1 METLSGWIDRQQA
14 HAARQMLRS
23 ISPLGVVKTRPG
35 FDQIIRPLPGAVV
48 ASPVPASYDPD
59 PDYFFHWY
67 RDSAIVID
75 ALRLLHA
82 AEPSGDQARRLF
94 GEFVRFSAALA
105 QLDGRQ
111 LAAASGRWRPRVAAD
126 FVQFLRPDAELERI
140 HGDAVAAETRVNPD
154 GTLDISNWGRPQNDG
169 PALRALTVLRWMRS
183 ESLEADVLSACESL
197 LRTDLSFTRAHW
209 REPCYDIWEEERGLH
224 YFTLRVSAQ
233 ALDDGAEWLDS
244 RAEREQAQ
252 GCRADAQ
259 SIRSRLDGYWLA
271 DRGYYRSRVLESGEA
286 SAKELDI
293 AVVLAALHAGD
304 DDPTHS
310 VRDPRIH
317 ATLGVLDSV
326 FESDYPINHGR
337 PAARGPALGRYRAD
351 RYYSGGAYYFST
363 LAAAELCFRAARS
376 GGGRDA
382 LLARGDR
389 YLETVRAFTPE
400 SGDMSEQ
407 FDQRTGEQTSAKHL
421 AWSYAAF
428 ISCAAAR
435 RAALTKSPGAILDDA
450 QRRPRRGEAQEG
462 PSNGQDG
469 SRPRPGPAP

>member
-1 METLSGWIDRQQA
+1 VETFPAWIDRQYA
-14 HAARQMLRS
+14 HAAAQMLRS
-23 ISPLGVVKTRPG
+23 ISPLGIVKTRAG
-35 FDQIIRPLPGAVV
+35 FGQTIRPSPGAVV

-67 RDSAIVID
+67 RDSAIVIG

-82 AEPSGDQARRLF
+82 AGQVGDAAPRLF

-105 QLDGRQ
+105 RLDGRT
-111 LAAASGRWRPRVAAD
+111 LAASASRWRERVAPD
-126 FVQFLRPDAELERI
+126 FRQFLRPDSELQRV
-140 HGDAVAAETRVNPD
+140 HGDAVAAETRVNAD

-169 PALRALTVLRWMRS
+169 PALRALAVLRWLRDV
-183 ESLEADVLSACESL
+183 SLDAGLKTTCGGL
-197 LRTDLSFTRAHW
+197 LRDDLRFTRARW

-233 ALDDGAEWLDS
+233 ALEDGADWLDAQGE
-244 RAEREQAQ
+244 RAEAGSCRTDSQA
-252 GCRADAQ
+252 
-259 SIRSRLDGYWLA
+259 IRDTLDGYWLA
-271 DRGYYRSRVLESGEA
+271 DRGYYRSRTLESGEP

-293 AVVLAALHAGD
+293 AVILAALQASD
-304 DDPTHS
+304 DCATHS

-326 FESDYPINHGR
+326 FEGDYPINHGR

-363 LAAAELCFRAARS
+363 LAAAELCFRAAR
-376 GGGRDA
+376 GDGGRDA
-382 LLARGDR
+382 LIARGER

-435 RAALTKSPGAILDDA
+435 RAAIG
-450 QRRPRRGEAQEG
+450 R
-462 PSNGQDG
+462 QDG
-469 SRPRPGPAP
+469 PGGRPGPAP

>member
-1 METLSGWIDRQQA
+1 MPLAAWIDRQYA

-23 ISPLGVVKTRPG
+23 ISPTGIVKTRPG
-35 FDQIIRPLPGAVV
+35 FDQIIRPVPGAVV

-82 AEPSGDQARRLF
+82 RAEMAGDALRLF
-94 GEFVRFSAALA
+94 GEFVHFNAALSR
-105 QLDGRQ
+105 LDGRR
-111 LAAASGRWRPRVAAD
+111 LADSSGEWRPRIPVD
-126 FVQFLRPDAELERI
+126 FVQFLRPDAELRRV
-140 HGDAVAAETRVNPD
+140 HGDAVLGETRVNAD
-154 GTLDISNWGRPQNDG
+154 GTIDISNWGRPQNDG
-169 PALRALTVLRWMRS
+169 PALRALAVLRWLRAAALDTG
-183 ESLEADVLSACESL
+183 LEATCDRL
-197 LRTDLSFTRAHW
+197 LLGDLRFARDHW

-224 YFTLRVSAQ
+224 YYTLCVNAQ
-233 ALDDGAEWLDS
+233 ALDEGADWLDARGERGQARS
-244 RAEREQAQ
+244 CRAETEA
-252 GCRADAQ
+252 
-259 SIRSRLDGYWLA
+259 IRGRLDDYWLA
-271 DRGYYRSRVLESGEA
+271 DRGYYRSRVLESGEP

-293 AVVLAALHAGD
+293 AVVLAALQASD
-304 DDPTHS
+304 EAPTHS
-310 VRDPRIH
+310 VCDPRVH
-317 ATLGVLDSV
+317 ATLGVLDSI
-326 FESDYPINHGR
+326 FEADYPINHGR

-363 LAAAELCFRAARS
+363 LAAAELCYRAAR
-376 GGGRDA
+376 GGGREA

-435 RAALTKSPGAILDDA
+435 RAAL
-450 QRRPRRGEAQEG
+450 
-462 PSNGQDG
+462 
-469 SRPRPGPAP
+469 GPAP

>member
-1 METLSGWIDRQQA
+1 MEVDTLRGWIDRQYA

-23 ISPLGVVKTRPG
+23 VSPVGIVKARPG
-35 FDQIIRPLPGAVV
+35 FGQTIHPLPGAVV

-67 RDSAIVID
+67 RDSAIIVD

-82 AEPSGDQARRLF
+82 GGDIGDEGPRLF
-94 GEFVRFSAALA
+94 GEFVRFNAALSR
-105 QLDGRQ
+105 LDGRS
-111 LAAASGRWRPRVAAD
+111 LVAASGEWRSRVAAD
-126 FVQFLRPDAELERI
+126 FAQFVRPDTELQCV
-140 HGDAVAAETRVNPD
+140 HGDAVAAETRVNAD
-154 GTLDISNWGRPQNDG
+154 GTLDISKWARPQNDG

-183 ESLEADVLSACESL
+183 VSLDDAL
-197 LRTDLSFTRAHW
+197 LRTCEGLLRDDLSFTLDHW
-209 REPCYDIWEEERGLH
+209 RQPCYDIWEEERGLH
-224 YFTLRVSAQ
+224 YFTLRVGAQ
-233 ALDDGAEWLDS
+233 ALDEGCDWLETLGEHAQAQRC
-244 RAEREQAQ
+244 RAESQAIREA
-252 GCRADAQ
+252 
-259 SIRSRLDGYWLA
+259 LDGYWLA
-271 DRGYYRSRVLESGEA
+271 DRGYYRSRVLDTGEA

-293 AVVLAALHAGD
+293 AVILAALQASD
-304 DDPTHS
+304 DCAAHS
-310 VRDPRIH
+310 VGDPRIH

-326 FESDYPINHGR
+326 FDADYPINHRR
-337 PAARGPALGRYRAD
+337 PMERGPALGRYRAD

-363 LAAAELCFRAARS
+363 LAAAELCYRAAGD

-435 RAALTKSPGAILDDA
+435 RAAQAPQGGPGA
-450 QRRPRRGEAQEG
+450 
-462 PSNGQDG
+462 
-469 SRPRPGPAP
+469 PGPAP

>member
-1 METLSGWIDRQQA
+1 LETLCAWIDRQYA
-14 HAARQMLRS
+14 HAGRQLLRS
-23 ISPLGVVKTRPG
+23 ISPVGIVKTRPG
-35 FDQIIRPLPGAVV
+35 FDQTIRPAPGAVV

-75 ALRLLHA
+75 ALRLLDVGGRA
-82 AEPSGDQARRLF
+82 GDEAPRLF

-105 QLDGRQ
+105 RLDGRK
-111 LAAASGRWRPRVAAD
+111 LAAASGEWRPRVAAD
-126 FVQFLRPDAELERI
+126 FVQFLRPDAELQRI
-140 HGDAVAAETRVNPD
+140 HGDAVAGETRVNAD

-169 PALRALTVLRWMRS
+169 PPLRALAVLRWLRGVALDP
-183 ESLEADVLSACESL
+183 E
-197 LRTDLSFTRAHW
+197 LRTLCGGLLHDDLRFTRAHW

-233 ALDDGAEWLDS
+233 ALAEGAAWLDAQAEQAEAVDC
-244 RAEREQAQ
+244 RAESQAI
-252 GCRADAQ
+252 CE
-259 SIRSRLDGYWLA
+259 RLDGYWLP
-271 DRGYYRSRVLESGEA
+271 DRGYYRSRVLESGEP

-293 AVVLAALHAGD
+293 AVILAALQASD
-304 DDPTHS
+304 DCATHS

-326 FESDYPINHGR
+326 FEADYPINHAR
-337 PAARGPALGRYRAD
+337 PAARGPALGRYRSD

-363 LAAAELCFRAARS
+363 LAAAELCFRAARVD
-376 GGGRDA
+376 GGRDA

-389 YLETVRAFTPE
+389 YLETVRAYTPE

-435 RAALTKSPGAILDDA
+435 YAAMGRRHGAGAGPGA
-450 QRRPRRGEAQEG
+450 
-462 PSNGQDG
+462 
-469 SRPRPGPAP
+469 AP

>member
-1 METLSGWIDRQQA
+1 MRPAVETLCAWVERQYA

-23 ISPLGVVKTRPG
+23 ISPVGIVKTRPG
-35 FDQIIRPLPGAVV
+35 FGQTIRPLPGAVV

-75 ALRLLHA
+75 ALRMLHA
-82 AEPSGDQARRLF
+82 AGQVGVDGPRLF
-94 GEFVRFSAALA
+94 GEFVRFNSALA
-105 QLDGRQ
+105 RLDGRS
-111 LAAASGRWRPRVAAD
+111 LAAASSQWRSRVAAD
-126 FVQFLRPDAELERI
+126 FVQFLRPDAELQRV
-140 HGDAVAAETRVNPD
+140 HGDAIAAETRVNAD

-169 PALRALTVLRWMRS
+169 PALRALAVLRWMRGAP
-183 ESLEADVLSACESL
+183 LEAGLLASCEDL
-197 LRTDLSFTRAHW
+197 LRADLRYTQDHA

-233 ALDDGAEWLDS
+233 ALEDGADWLD
-244 RAEREQAQ
+244 RRGENAQARS
-252 GCRADAQ
+252 CRAL
-259 SIRSRLDGYWLA
+259 SRGIREALDGYWLA
-271 DRGYYRSRVLESGEA
+271 DRGYYRSRVLDSGEP

-293 AVVLAALHAGD
+293 AVIFAALQASD
-304 DDPTHS
+304 ECPTHS

-326 FESDYPINHGR
+326 FEADYPINHRR
-337 PAARGPALGRYRAD
+337 PAGRGPALGRYRAD

-363 LAAAELCFRAARS
+363 LAAAELCFRAAKG

-428 ISCAAAR
+428 ISCATAR
-435 RAALTKSPGAILDDA
+435 RAAMASSG
-450 QRRPRRGEAQEG
+450 
-462 PSNGQDG
+462 G
-469 SRPRPGPAP
+469 SPGPAP

>member
-1 METLSGWIDRQQA
+1 MATLSEWVDRQYA
-14 HAARQMLRS
+14 HAARQMVRS
-23 ISPLGVVKTRPG
+23 ISPVGIVKTRPG
-35 FDQIIRPLPGAVV
+35 FDQVIHPAPGAVV

-75 ALRLLHA
+75 ALRVLHEQPPA
-82 AEPSGDQARRLF
+82 GHEAGEEAPRLF
-94 GEFVRFSAALA
+94 AQFVRFSESLSR
-105 QLDGRQ
+105 LDGRK
-111 LAAASGRWRPRVAAD
+111 LAAASGEWRPRVATD
-126 FVQFLRPDAELERI
+126 FAQFLRPDAELQRV
-140 HGDAVAAETRVNPD
+140 HGDAIAGETRVNAD
-154 GTLDISNWGRPQNDG
+154 GSLDISNWGRPQNDG
-169 PALRALTVLRWMRS
+169 PALRALTILRWMRS
-183 ESLEADVLSACESL
+183 ASLGAELQRACGGL
-197 LRTDLSFTRAHW
+197 LREDLRFTRDHW

-224 YFTLRVSAQ
+224 YFTLLVGAQ
-233 ALDDGAEWLDS
+233 ALEDGAAWLDAHGEP
-244 RAEREQAQ
+244 AEAHSCRMESQA
-252 GCRADAQ
+252 
-259 SIRSRLDGYWLA
+259 IRDRLDEYWLA
-271 DRGYYRSRVLESGEA
+271 DRGYYRSRVLESGA
-286 SAKELDI
+286 PSAKELDI
-293 AVVLAALHAGD
+293 AVVLAALQGD
-304 DDPTHS
+304 DDRATHS

-326 FESDYPINHGR
+326 FEADYPINHAR

-376 GGGRDA
+376 RSGGRDA

-389 YLETVRAFTPE
+389 YLETVRAYTPE

-435 RAALTKSPGAILDDA
+435 RAAIGH
-450 QRRPRRGEAQEG
+450 R
-462 PSNGQDG
+462 DG
-469 SRPRPGPAP
+469 SGGGPRPAP

>member
-1 METLSGWIDRQQA
+1 METLPAWIERQYG

-23 ISPLGVVKTRPG
+23 ISPLGIVKTRPG
-35 FDQIIRPLPGAVV
+35 FDQTIRPAPGAVV

-75 ALRLLHA
+75 ALRLVHA
-82 AEPSGDQARRLF
+82 AGQAGDEGPRLF
-94 GEFVRFSAALA
+94 GEFVASAPRST
-105 QLDGRQ
+105 QLDGRR
-111 LAAASGRWRPRVAAD
+111 LAAASGEWRPRVAAD
-126 FVQFLRPDAELERI
+126 FVQFLRPDTELQRV
-140 HGDAVAAETRVNPD
+140 HGEAVAAETRVNAD

-169 PALRALTVLRWMRS
+169 PALRALAVLRW
-183 ESLEADVLSACESL
+183 
-197 LRTDLSFTRAHW
+197 LRA
-209 REPCYDIWEEERGLH
+209 
-224 YFTLRVSAQ
+224 V
-233 ALDDGAEWLDS
+233 ALDDCPEDDVRRAAARRSALYARALARAVLRHLGGGAGAALLHPARR
-244 RAEREQAQ
+244 RAGARRRRRMARGARVRKPRLA
-252 GCRADAQ
+252 GCRAESQA
-259 SIRSRLDGYWLA
+259 IRDTLDGYWLT
-271 DRGYYRSRVLESGEA
+271 DRGYYRSRTLESGEP

-293 AVVLAALHAGD
+293 AVILAALQASD
-304 DDPTHS
+304 DCPTHS

-326 FESDYPINHGR
+326 FEADYPINHGR

-351 RYYSGGAYYFST
+351 RYYSGGAYYFAT
-363 LAAAELCFRAARS
+363 LAAAELCFRAARVN
-376 GGGRDA
+376 GGRGA

-435 RAALTKSPGAILDDA
+435 RAAVGRQVGPG
-450 QRRPRRGEAQEG
+450 GG
-462 PSNGQDG
+462 
-469 SRPRPGPAP
+469 PGPAR